1 MHTVHT
7 RAPAASLRGR
17 DRASRSPRAR
27 AARPFRISICAATE
41 RITRIFL
48 HLRITRGA
56 RGRAGVGSVVLRYF
70 YRCIQTRVRT
80 RKSSPS
86 RRRFQSYMYS
96 SRWGIGET
104 TTSAHRP
111 ERGRWEVGK
120 RYTRHC
126 TRTRPAT
133 CVLACEAVIRSRLS
147 HLPLCDIWIG
157 DSRPHSKYLASH
169 RLRLSVTLRVS
180 LTKPLSLRLLS
191 VFSSSL
197 RVHACV

>member
-7 RAPAASLRGR
+7 RAPAASLRGTPGERSRFR
-17 DRASRSPRAR
+17 DPRAR
-27 AARPFRISICAATE
+27 GAAICAATE

-86 RRRFQSYMYS
+86 RRRFQSYS

-147 HLPLCDIWIG
+147 HLPLCQ
-157 DSRPHSKYLASH
+157 
-169 RLRLSVTLRVS
+169 
-180 LTKPLSLRLLS
+180 LLS
-191 VFSSSL
+191 QLLSATSGLGIQSIL
-197 RVHACV
+197 RRIGYGYR

>member
-27 AARPFRISICAATE
+27 GAGRGARPFRICAATE

-86 RRRFQSYMYS
+86 RRRFQSYS

-147 HLPLCDIWIG
+147 HLPLCQ
-157 DSRPHSKYLASH
+157 
-169 RLRLSVTLRVS
+169 
-180 LTKPLSLRLLS
+180 LLS
-191 VFSSSL
+191 QLLSATSGLGIQSIL
-197 RVHACV
+197 RRIGYGYR

>member
-1 MHTVHT
+1 LIFTYTCTLYT
-7 RAPAASLRGR
+7 RARPRPLSGGEIALR
-17 DRASRSPRAR
+17 DRRSPRAR
-27 AARPFRISICAATE
+27 RPARPHLSTE

-80 RKSSPS
+80 RKSSPP
-86 RRRFQSYMYS
+86 RRFQSYS

-147 HLPLCDIWIG
+147 HLPLCQ
-157 DSRPHSKYLASH
+157 
-169 RLRLSVTLRVS
+169 
-180 LTKPLSLRLLS
+180 LLS
-191 VFSSSL
+191 QLLSATSGLGIQSIL
-197 RVHACV
+197 RRIGYGYR